1 MWLKCSGD
9 ACFEDSDIKGVGSR
23 LAAAETAALSAGA
36 EGGEASFVGA
46 AAAAGGVGSLKPPGF
61 EVSTV
66 DCLGAGS
73 GWESKL

>member
-1 MWLKCSGD
+1 M
-9 ACFEDSDIKGVGSR
+9 A
-23 LAAAETAALSAGA
+23 A

-73 GWESKL
+73 GWESNSYCNVLI